1 MDCFSEH
8 AIGHRDADVR
18 EAAKELA
25 LQASQI
31 IGVRIERYL
40 GAMSERHRRAVMNV
54 ATAAS
59 EVISQKST
67 VPRATLGRLPDR
79 DESAGLQF
87 PGNAHYPELLSRRG
101 RGRGRV
107 RSRAE

>member
-1 MDCFSEH
+1 MDCFSEL

-31 IGVRIERYL
+31 IGVRVEGYL

-59 EVISQKST
+59 EAMSQKST
-67 VPRATLGRLPDR
+67 VLGATLGRLP

-87 PGNAHYPELLSRRG
+87 PDNAHYPELLSRRG